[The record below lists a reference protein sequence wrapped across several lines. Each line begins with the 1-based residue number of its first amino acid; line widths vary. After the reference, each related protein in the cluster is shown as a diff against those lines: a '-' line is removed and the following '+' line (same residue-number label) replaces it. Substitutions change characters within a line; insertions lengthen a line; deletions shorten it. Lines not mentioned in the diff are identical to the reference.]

1 MFDSQRIR
9 RIILKKRQPEM
20 AFLNRLGLQDT
31 PEFCGYSSYL
41 HWYPHTSDAPKY
53 CLPALSFWDQ
63 VSVSVPD
70 IENRKPERL
79 SSKTSKPILLGA
91 SLINI
96 DQFGNKLQIIAALP
110 DHF

>member
-1 MFDSQRIR
+1 ME
-9 RIILKKRQPEM
+9 KKRQPEM

-63 VSVSVPD
+63 VSVLSVPD
-70 IENRKPERL
+70 IENRRPERL
-79 SSKTSKPILLGA
+79 ALFQNFQTHSSW
-91 SLINI
+91 SLF
-96 DQFGNKLQIIAALP
+96 DQY
-110 DHF
+110 